1 MGDLL
6 DLVLAHDVAERS
18 PASQVSEEK
27 PKGPNAEVRCSFPRF
42 RAMSIKGMVGSGRH
56 GADSDRKL
64 LCFHMRTQKQSR
76 SLHTK
81 LNAVATKLH
90 GSTFKKSGKTF
101 KVHIKQAKKGSGIVL
116 ALDSVASKGNRY
128 VRAIAFSKFLEASF
142 SPSCCN
148 IAVAARLEVH
158 PSSIPRL
165 QKTCA
170 SLSMCAQGKFL
181 AQLLLSCRNDPPL
194 VAMRPFEHE
203 EHESK
208 ENHFFKTHSS
218 LSTF

>member
-128 VRAIAFSKFLEASF
+128 VRAIAFFQIFGGIIQPKLLQHCSRSPAGSAPFIHPQIAENVCILEHV
-142 SPSCCN
+142 CTGQ
-148 IAVAARLEVH
+148 VLGTT
-158 PSSIPRL
+158 SSIMP
-165 QKTCA
+165 
-170 SLSMCAQGKFL
+170 
-181 AQLLLSCRNDPPL
+181 
-194 VAMRPFEHE
+194 EW
-203 EHESK
+203 
-208 ENHFFKTHSS
+208 
-218 LSTF
+218 STIGSNEALWTWGTWV